1 MLGNYFK
8 KRYKNLSVK
17 NKKKI
22 SAVPKNA
29 LVELTNVCNHACVFC
44 TNPMMKRK
52 NNNLDFKV
60 FENFIKKSIDE
71 GLEEVGL
78 YSTGEPFMTKDLH
91 KYIGRAKELGI
102 KRVYITTNGALA
114 TLNKV
119 IKCINA
125 GLDSL
130 KFSINAGTRE
140 TYKIIHGYD
149 DFNKVIKNIDDVYNY
164 KLKNKINLTL
174 FASFVVTNL
183 TKNQTDIFKKK
194 YGKYFD
200 DMLIQN
206 SRNQG
211 GRTLSTNE
219 KITSQIK
226 TDGSNI
232 FEYAKDPEIEKNKD
246 DTEKSKLAPCG
257 MLWERL
263 HLSSEGYL
271 TACCED
277 YENDLVYEKFD
288 NKKSIFSQ
296 FNNKT
301 MQDLRVKHLEG
312 KLEGSIC
319 KGCLL
324 NKKYEYEKLT
334 DVKVEENKPN
344 LKKANSLKDRI
355 LKATNETTNKT

>member
-1 MLGNYFK
+1 MLGNYFR
-8 KRYKNLSVK
+8 KRYKDLSVK
-17 NKKKI
+17 NKKKV

-29 LVELTNVCNHACVFC
+29 LIELTNVCNHACVFC

-52 NNNLDFKV
+52 NNSLDFKV
-60 FENFIKKSIDE
+60 FANFIKKSVDE

-91 KYIGRAKELGI
+91 NYIASAKELGI

-114 TLNKV
+114 TFDKV

-125 GLDSL
+125 GLDSI

-149 DFNKVIKNIDDVYNY
+149 DFDKVIKNIDDIYNY
-164 KLKNKINLTL
+164 KLKYKINLTL

-183 TKNQTDIFKKK
+183 TKNQTEIFTKK

-219 KITSQIK
+219 KIISQIK
-226 TDGSNI
+226 TNGSNA
-232 FEYAKDPEIEKNKD
+232 FAYTKDLKTERNEKNL
-246 DTEKSKLAPCG
+246 EKSKLTPCG
-257 MLWERL
+257 MLWDRM

-288 NKKSIFSQ
+288 NKKTIFSQ
-296 FNNKT
+296 FNNKY
-301 MQDLRVKHLEG
+301 MQDLREKHLEG
-312 KLEGSIC
+312 KLEGTIC

-324 NKKYEYEKLT
+324 NKKYEYKKLT
-334 DVKVEENKPN
+334 DIEVKENKPN
-344 LKKANSLKDRI
+344 IRKANSLKIRI
-355 LKATNETTNKT
+355 LKATNNG